1 MTTSTMRNDITG
13 LRAIAVLSVLFYH
26 VGAPVFPG
34 GFVGVDVFLVISG
47 YLITLKIRNEIE
59 RTGRFDLSAF
69 YTGRVRRLFPALLA
83 TVTGSS
89 IVACLIFPPSLFQE
103 LAGSAVAAVL
113 SFSNFFFYGESGYFD
128 TSTRLKPLLHTW
140 SLSMEEQF
148 YLVWPVAMI
157 FLMKVRGGGVR
168 LAVIAAL
175 LSASLLLSIAKMAD
189 QAMIYY
195 LLPFRAF
202 ELLIGALLALTER
215 KSGADKAFGSWIG
228 LLAGLACIIWP
239 VLFYSKETVFPTYN
253 AVLPCLGAALVIFSG
268 QCKAGRIIIGNRPM
282 VYCGLI
288 SYSLYLVHW
297 PAIVFWEYASGSSP
311 TLWGQAAICAIS
323 VALASASY
331 HLVETPFRHSKAIS
345 SRMAMSA
352 CFVGASLVIAP
363 AVVVWS
369 GDGWPWRFPG
379 AAMTL
384 IDPTRF
390 DEGVTHYPRDCFA
403 LPTQKP
409 DEKDP
414 ACFTAANNGKKNVL
428 LLGDSTANHLAAGL
442 HTLLAEEA
450 NVLIWASSVCP
461 PVRGVAAKDNPN
473 CRSNMDQF
481 FDEILPANHYDLVI
495 AASFQELDA
504 MRAGFGETLET
515 FRRVGTPVVLVGRPL
530 LYRANPSD
538 IIAQNL
544 RSDDFGTLLASR
556 LRIGCDG
563 EDGLDQLV
571 APDRFFSMKSH
582 LCSNGLPIYQVGGT
596 LINAD
601 VLHLNGR
608 GSLMIARNLI
618 AWLRQHTLL

>member
-1 MTTSTMRNDITG
+1 MRNDITG

-26 VGAPVFPG
+26 VGWPVFPG

-47 YLITLKIRNEIE
+47 YLITLKIKKEIE
-59 RTGRFDLSAF
+59 RTGRFDLPAF
-69 YTGRVRRLFPALLA
+69 YVGRVRRLFPALFA
-83 TVTGSS
+83 TVAVSFL
-89 IVACLIFPPSLFQE
+89 VACLIFPPSLFQE

-113 SFSNFFFYGESGYFD
+113 SFSNFFFYGESGYFE

-148 YLVWPVAMI
+148 YLIWPVAMI
-157 FLMKVRGGGVR
+157 GLMTIRGSGLR
-168 LAVIAAL
+168 LAAVGAL
-175 LSASLLLSIAKMAD
+175 SAASLLLSIA
-189 QAMIYY
+189 AMTDPAKIYY
-195 LLPFRAF
+195 LLPYRAF
-202 ELLIGALLALTER
+202 ELLIGALLTLAETKR
-215 KSGADKAFGSWIG
+215 GSDRPFVSWIG
-228 LLAGLACIIWP
+228 LLTGLACIIWP
-239 VLFYSKETVFPTYN
+239 VLAYSKETVFPTYN
-253 AVLPCLGAALVIFSG
+253 AVLPCIGAALVIYFGHS
-268 QCKAGRIIIGNRPM
+268 KAGQIVLGGRLM
-282 VYCGLI
+282 VYFGLI

-297 PAIVFWEYASGSSP
+297 PVIVFWEYASGSSP
-311 TLWGQAAICAIS
+311 TMWGQAVICAIS
-323 VALASASY
+323 VALAAVSY
-331 HLVETPFRHSKAIS
+331 HLVETPFRLSKAIS
-345 SRMAMSA
+345 SRGSLSA
-352 CFVGASLVIAP
+352 CFAGGLLVIAP
-363 AVVVWS
+363 ALLVWTD
-369 GDGWPWRFPG
+369 DGWPWRFPG

-384 IDPTRF
+384 IDPNRF
-390 DEGVTHYPRDCFA
+390 DEGVTPYPRDCFV

-409 DEKDP
+409 DEKDK

-461 PVRGVAAKDNPN
+461 PVRGVDAKDNPN
-473 CRSNMDQF
+473 CLSNMDQF
-481 FDEILPANHYDLVI
+481 FDEVLPANHYDLVI

-504 MRAGFGETLET
+504 MRAGFPETLET
-515 FRRVGTPVVLVGRPL
+515 FRKVGTPVVLVGRPL

-544 RSDDFGTLLASR
+544 RSADFGTLLASR

-608 GSLMIARNLI
+608 GSLMIGRELVK
-618 AWLRQHTLL
+618 WLRQRSLL